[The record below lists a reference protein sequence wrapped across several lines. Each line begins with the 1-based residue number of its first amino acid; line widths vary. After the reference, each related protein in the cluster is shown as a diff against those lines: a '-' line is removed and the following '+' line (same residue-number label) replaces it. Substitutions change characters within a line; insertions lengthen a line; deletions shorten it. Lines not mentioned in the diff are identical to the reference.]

1 MSILKA
7 EALAALPLETIL
19 LSSALGLVLL
29 IAFLRSRIPLLDNG
43 AKPVPA
49 AASESQTATIQR
61 SPSSRIA
68 SIDPERLK
76 AVDFGY
82 VDVVVSKL
90 LIHPIKV

>member
-1 MSILKA
+1 MSILTA
-7 EALAALPLETIL
+7 EGLSALPLETIL
-19 LSSALGLVLL
+19 LSSALGLILL
-29 IAFLRSRIPLLDNG
+29 IVFLRSHG
-43 AKPVPA
+43 AKSVSA
-49 AASESQTATIQR
+49 AASESQTATVQL

-68 SIDPERLK
+68 SIDPERFK